1 MLVSE
6 AMPFQISIANRSGI
20 TIPMPCKV
28 ISQRR
33 LSTRSATHPP
43 INRNNNS
50 GNCPTI
56 CVTPKLPGD

>member
-1 MLVSE
+1 MASE
-6 AMPFQISIANRSGI
+6 APPRQIRNARMIGMIMP
-20 TIPMPCKV
+20 IPCRV

-43 INRNNNS
+43 IRRNSSS

-56 CVTPKLPGD
+56 WVMPKLPGD